1 MWDRTHIGYGVSNF
15 YKKNEVKSLFS
26 YPLVFN
32 EERVVS
38 VYTGS
43 EDQIYKKIED
53 SMIKYKNNVEDKI
66 LNKKKRIPSVSH
78 DAKI

>member
-1 MWDRTHIGYGVSNF
+1 MSF
-15 YKKNEVKSLFS
+15 QKNVG
-26 YPLVFN
+26 FN
-32 EERVVS
+32 EERVLS

-43 EDQIYKKIED
+43 EDQIYKKKLK
-53 SMIKYKNNVEDKI
+53 IKYKNNVEDKI